1 MIGAAG
7 ADMRQDNRQFRR
19 AVVPIYKTIK
29 EEIVDDILSGLFQP
43 GDQIPTQEYYADKY
57 GVSRIVV
64 RSAINELIEK
74 ELLISRKGKG
84 TFVNQIYSDMLTP
97 FKYSGFSEGI
107 KDKGAASSRVI
118 RIASE
123 TAKAKISR
131 YLAIPD
137 GTEVVVI
144 ERVRMLMGKPISCEV
159 AYMDRQKVGHVDFEG
174 AHLER
179 HSLFALLREQA
190 GLVPSHS
197 QEEIRAVSCPA
208 YQASLLNIS
217 EGDPIAYLKIRTLT
231 EDQTVMAYSEVFQNT
246 ETMEIRIKTNTI

>member
-1 MIGAAG
+1 MK
-7 ADMRQDNRQFRR
+7 QDNRQFRR

-43 GDQIPTQEYYADKY
+43 GDQIPTQEYYAEKY

-64 RSAINELIEK
+64 RSAINELIKK
-74 ELLISRKGKG
+74 ELLISYKGKG
-84 TFVNQIYSDMLTP
+84 TFVNQIYSNMLTP

-107 KDKGAASSRVI
+107 KSEDKDAVSSRVI
-118 RIASE
+118 CIVHKEA
-123 TAKAKISR
+123 TAKIAR

-137 GTEVVVI
+137 GSQVVVI
-144 ERVRMLMGKPISCEV
+144 ERVRMLMGKPISYEI
-159 AYMDRQKVGHVDFEG
+159 AYMDSQKVRSIDFEG

-190 GLVPSHS
+190 GLIPSHS
-197 QEEIRAVSCPA
+197 QEEIRAVSCPG
-208 YQASLLNIS
+208 YQAGLLDIS

-231 EDQTVMAYSEVFQNT
+231 ESQTVMAYSEVFQNT